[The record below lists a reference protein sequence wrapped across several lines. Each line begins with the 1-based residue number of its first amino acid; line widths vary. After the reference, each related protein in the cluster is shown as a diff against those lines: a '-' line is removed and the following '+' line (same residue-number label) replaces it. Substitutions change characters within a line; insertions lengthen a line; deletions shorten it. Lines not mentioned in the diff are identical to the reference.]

1 MGDSKGKKPQELP
14 PVVGNDVGAGRV
26 VHDSRGN
33 AVWDWLK
40 ETSRVAIESTS
51 RLLRRLEVPELQMED
66 EKDRELR
73 IESERDLG
81 GGYDP
86 YNQSTK
92 PLRSKR

>member
-1 MGDSKGKKPQELP
+1 MGDPKGNKPEGQP
-14 PVVGNDVGAGRV
+14 SAVDNDIGAGRV

-33 AVWDWLK
+33 AVWDWVK

-51 RLLRRLEVPELQMED
+51 RLLRKLEVPELQVED
-66 EKDRELR
+66 EKDQELR
-73 IESERDLG
+73 IESDRDPS

-92 PLRSKR
+92 PLGRKR